1 MLYLCR
7 HSCCLVDK
15 SVYVDVHV
23 AGIAEVP
30 KQSYPVKSGVKPAPV
45 LFLRLTDGSASVQ
58 MLGLKGREAASMS
71 VHT

>member
-30 KQSYPVKSGVKPAPV
+30 KQYYPGEKWSNLAPV
-45 LFLRLTDGSASVQ
+45 LLLWLTDGSASVQ
-58 MLGLKGREAASMS
+58 MLGLKGREAACMS